1 MAPRVLQVIPE
12 LQTGGAERTTLEVAE
27 ALVAA
32 GGAAWVFAEPGGRLE
47 PELLRLGAQMLHG
60 PAKSRHPWT
69 VLVRNAQALARLVRE
84 QRIDLVHAR
93 SRAPA
98 WSALRA
104 ARACGVPFVTTYH
117 GIYGARSGLKRW
129 YNSVMAR
136 GDRVIAN
143 SHFTADH
150 LIAQH
155 GAQIEGLAGRVRV
168 IPRGVDL
175 RQFDPQAVSSQR
187 LAALRAA
194 WGLEGADAARPVVL
208 LPGRLTGWKGQR
220 PFIQALGLLAREGLA
235 VTGILAGDAQGR
247 DAYAAGLD
255 QLAAEEGVAA
265 QVRRVGNCADMPAG
279 LVLADVVVCP
289 SLEPEAF
296 GRTAAEAQA
305 MGRPVVASD
314 LGGARETV
322 APGQTGLLVP
332 PGDVRALAGAI
343 RQLLEASPDAR
354 AAMAAAGIARVRDR
368 FSTASLQAATLAVY
382 RELVEPPGAAQR
394 S

>member
-32 GGAAWVFAEPGGRLE
+32 GGAAFVFTEPGGRLE
-47 PELLRLGAQMLHG
+47 PELLRLGAQVVHG
-60 PAKSRHPWT
+60 PARSRNPWT
-69 VLVRNAQALARLVRE
+69 VFVRNAAALTELIRRE
-84 QRIDLVHAR
+84 KIDLVHAR

-117 GIYGARSGLKRW
+117 GIYNARSDLKRW

-136 GDRVIAN
+136 GDLVIAN
-143 SHFTADH
+143 SQFTADH
-150 LIAQH
+150 LMAEH
-155 GAQIEGLAGRVRV
+155 GTAAARVRE

-175 RQFDPQAVSSQR
+175 RQFDPQAVSPQR
-187 LAALRAA
+187 LSALRAS
-194 WGLEGADAARPVVL
+194 WGLEADPPRPVIV

-220 PFIQALGLLAREGLA
+220 PFIQALGLLAREGLG

-255 QLAAEEGVAA
+255 QLAAAEGVAGA
-265 QVRRVGNCADMPAG
+265 VRRVGNCADMPAG
-279 LVLADVVVCP
+279 LLLADVVVCP
-289 SLEPEAF
+289 SLQPEAF

-305 MGRPVVASD
+305 MGRPVIASN

-322 APGQTGLLVP
+322 APSDTGLLVP
-332 PGDVRALAGAI
+332 PGDVHALAGAI
-343 RQLLEASPDAR
+343 RQLLSAGPEAR
-354 AAMAAAGIARVRDR
+354 ATMGAAGMARVRER

-382 RELVEPPGAAQR
+382 RELLLPGR
-394 S
+394 